1 MLRFGGIVRTL
12 HGIAAASL
20 LVLTGCASTYSDPR
34 VTILEEQTKALLT
47 SEASDAMRAQFGV
60 TIDPARTR
68 LIVGSD
74 VEAWFDTN
82 NRVYGTLPEPY
93 RSSINHAQQVA
104 LVVEDALPTKAGG
117 RQAVLYLRSSRPGV
131 SRWLVLAQ
139 PDPCGDGNPAT
150 CERCT
155 GCSGE
160 SAPGGILQT
169 CVCTLSCDDCVPCR
183 PC

>member
-1 MLRFGGIVRTL
+1 MYGLART
-12 HGIAAASL
+12 IAIGT
-20 LVLTGCASTYSDPR
+20 VLAMTCCASAYPDPR
-34 VTILEEQTKALLT
+34 VTILEEQTKALLM
-47 SEASDAMRAQFGV
+47 SEAADAMREQFGV
-60 TIDPARTR
+60 AIDPAKAR
-68 LIVGSD
+68 LVVGSD

-82 NRVYGTLPEPY
+82 NRVYRTLPEPY
-93 RSSINHAQQVA
+93 RSSINHSQQVA

-160 SAPGGILQT
+160 SSTGGTLRT